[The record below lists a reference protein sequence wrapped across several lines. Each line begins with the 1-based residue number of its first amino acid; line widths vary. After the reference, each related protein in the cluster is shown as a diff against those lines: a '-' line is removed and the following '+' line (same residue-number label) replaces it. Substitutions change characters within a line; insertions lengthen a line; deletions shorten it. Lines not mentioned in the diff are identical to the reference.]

1 MEKNHETIEG
11 EVISDETIEAK
22 KKFSISPM
30 AKKALIVG
38 GAVVGLIVGL
48 ALLTK
53 EEPSEAEE
61 EIESFVL
68 ESTEHPDGTVD
79 TKVTIEA
86 HTENH

>member
-1 MEKNHETIEG
+1 METPNTIEG
-11 EVISDETIEAK
+11 EVISEETIESK

-53 EEPSEAEE
+53 EDS
-61 EIESFVL
+61 S
-68 ESTEHPDGTVD
+68 ESTEEKEDDVSIETIDNGDGTSSLII
-79 TKVTIEA
+79 TGT
-86 HTENH
+86 N

>member
-1 MEKNHETIEG
+1 METPNTIEG
-11 EVISDETIEAK
+11 EVLSEEKIESK

-53 EEPSEAEE
+53 EDSSEAPEE
-61 EIESFVL
+61 TDDVEIE
-68 ESTEHPDGTVD
+68 TIDNADGTSSLIITGVL
-79 TKVTIEA
+79 
-86 HTENH
+86 